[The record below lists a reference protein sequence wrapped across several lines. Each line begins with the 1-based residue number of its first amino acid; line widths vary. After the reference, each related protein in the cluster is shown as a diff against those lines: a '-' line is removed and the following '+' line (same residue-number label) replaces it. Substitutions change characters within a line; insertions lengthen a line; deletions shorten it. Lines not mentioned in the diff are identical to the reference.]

1 MSDVLERFLRY
12 VKIDTQ
18 SDEDSGLSPSTAK
31 QHDLARVLYEE
42 LKDMGASDLVYDTEH
57 CYVYAKIP
65 ANDGGEHDKTLG
77 FVSHMDTSPDAPG
90 SEVKP
95 RIIHDYD
102 GADIVLN
109 EEKDIVLKTEIYP
122 EICEYKGQTLIVT
135 DGTTLLGADDKAGIS
150 EIMTMAQILLSDP
163 SIKHGTIAIAFTP
176 DEEIGEGTRFFDK
189 SAFGAD
195 YAYTVDGGGI
205 GELEYETFNGA
216 AAKISIEGVS
226 VHPGEARDKMV
237 NAARIA
243 AEFDSILPA
252 KQRPENTK
260 DREGFF
266 HMTDISGDVEKAEVC
281 YIIRDHDR
289 TLFENKKR
297 LIEDTVNQLSKKYP
311 RAAINVVMKD
321 QYYNMREKIEPD
333 HMFLV
338 DNARKCMTELDI
350 EPKIQPIR
358 GGTDGAT
365 LSYMGIPCPNL
376 CTGGHNYHG
385 RFEYCC
391 LESMEKIVKLL
402 IKLTEEKY

>member
-18 SDEDSGLSPSTAK
+18 SDEDSGLSPSTVK
-31 QHDLARVLYEE
+31 QHDLARILYEE

-243 AEFDSILPA
+243 AEFDSMLPA

>member
-1 MSDVLERFLRY
+1 MSEVLERFLRY
-12 VKIDTQ
+12 IKIDTR
-18 SDEDSGLSPSTAK
+18 SDEDSGLSPSTSK
-31 QHDLARVLYEE
+31 QHDLARILYEE
-42 LKDMGASDLVYDTEH
+42 LKEMGASDVVYDTEH
-57 CYVYAKIP
+57 CYVYARIP
-65 ANDGGEHDKTLG
+65 ANDGGENDKTLG

-90 SEVKP
+90 NDVKP
-95 RIIHDYD
+95 CIIHDYD
-102 GADIVLN
+102 GTDIILN
-109 EEKDIVLKTEIYP
+109 KEKNIVLKTEIYP

-135 DGTTLLGADDKAGIS
+135 DGTTLLGADDKAGVS
-150 EIMTMAQILLSDP
+150 EIMTMAHTLLSDP
-163 SIKHGTIAIAFTP
+163 TIKHGPISIAFTP
-176 DEEIGEGTRFFDK
+176 DEEIGEGTAYFDI
-189 SAFGAD
+189 STFGAD

-243 AEFDSILPA
+243 AEFDSMLPA

-266 HMTDISGDVEKAEVC
+266 HMTDIYGDVEKAEVC

-289 TLFENKKR
+289 TLFENKKK
-297 LIEDTVNQLSKKYP
+297 LIEETVKKLRDKYP
-311 RAAINVVMKD
+311 RAAINVTMKD

-338 DNARKCMTELDI
+338 ENAEKCMRELSI

-358 GGTDGAT
+358 GGTDGAI
-365 LSYMGIPCPNL
+365 LSYKGIPCPNL
-376 CTGGHNYHG
+376 CTGGHNFHG

-402 IKLTEEKY
+402 IKLAEGE

>member
-1 MSDVLERFLRY
+1 
-12 VKIDTQ
+12 
-18 SDEDSGLSPSTAK
+18 
-31 QHDLARVLYEE
+31 
-42 LKDMGASDLVYDTEH
+42 
-57 CYVYAKIP
+57 
-65 ANDGGEHDKTLG
+65 
-77 FVSHMDTSPDAPG
+77 
-90 SEVKP
+90 
-95 RIIHDYD
+95 
-102 GADIVLN
+102 
-109 EEKDIVLKTEIYP
+109 
-122 EICEYKGQTLIVT
+122 
-135 DGTTLLGADDKAGIS
+135 
-150 EIMTMAQILLSDP
+150 
-163 SIKHGTIAIAFTP
+163 
-176 DEEIGEGTRFFDK
+176 
-189 SAFGAD
+189 
-195 YAYTVDGGGI
+195 
-205 GELEYETFNGA
+205 
-216 AAKISIEGVS
+216 
-226 VHPGEARDKMV
+226 
-237 NAARIA
+237 
-243 AEFDSILPA
+243 
-252 KQRPENTK
+252 
-260 DREGFF
+260 
-266 HMTDISGDVEKAEVC
+266 MTDISGDVEKAEVC

>member
-18 SDEDSGLSPSTAK
+18 SDEDSGLSPSTVK
-31 QHDLARVLYEE
+31 QHDLARILYEE

-122 EICEYKGQTLIVT
+122 EICEYEGQTLIVT

-150 EIMTMAQILLSDP
+150 EIMTMAHILLSDP

-243 AEFDSILPA
+243 AEFDSMLPA

-391 LESMEKIVKLL
+391 LESMENIVKLL

>member
-31 QHDLARVLYEE
+31 QHDLARILYEE

-243 AEFDSILPA
+243 AEFDSMLPA

>member
-31 QHDLARVLYEE
+31 QHDLARILYAE
-42 LKDMGASDLVYDTEH
+42 LKDMGASDLVYDIEH

-65 ANDGGEHDKTLG
+65 ANDGGKHDKTLG

-176 DEEIGEGTRFFDK
+176 DEEIGEGTSFFDK

-243 AEFDSILPA
+243 AEFDSMLPA

-297 LIEDTVNQLSKKYP
+297 LIEDMVKQLSKKYP

-338 DNARKCMTELDI
+338 DNARKCMTELGI

-358 GGTDGAT
+358 GGTDGAI